1 MEYSLKQI
9 LSIAWLSLE
18 SKGAVFLVENENDT
32 LVMKVQNGFSSSIQD
47 ICAEVKFGQC
57 FCGRA
62 ALTGEVQ
69 FADCI
74 DERHDVKYEGMN
86 NHGHYCIPIVSS
98 GRVLGVIN
106 TYLKIGHKLGEKE
119 EQFLKAV
126 ADILAKIIENK
137 NIEKEK
143 EKLQEKLFQSEKMS
157 AIGKLASGV
166 AHEINNPLT
175 VILGYSQIVLKRL
188 KEDNE
193 FYKPLKMIEKET
205 VRSKILVEQLL
216 QFSRMQKVVFIP
228 FDLNKAVEEIIQI
241 VISKCKVSNIEL
253 IPELDAGVGLISGS
267 KNQIQ
272 QVITNLCNN
281 AIDASNE
288 GGKVWVRTKHF
299 KDFALLEVEDKGSG
313 ISEVIKKH
321 GFEITLESEK
331 NKGSKFMVKIPY
343 SSLKNIC

>member
-106 TYLKIGHKLGEKE
+106 TYLKIGHKLGDKE

-126 ADILAKIIENK
+126 AD
-137 NIEKEK
+137 
-143 EKLQEKLFQSEKMS
+143 
-157 AIGKLASGV
+157 
-166 AHEINNPLT
+166 
-175 VILGYSQIVLKRL
+175 
-188 KEDNE
+188 
-193 FYKPLKMIEKET
+193 
-205 VRSKILVEQLL
+205 ILVEQLL

-281 AIDASNE
+281 AIDASDE

-313 ISEVIKKH
+313 ISEEIKKQVFEPFFTTKEVGKGTGLGLSLSFEIIKKH

>member
-137 NIEKEK
+137 NIEKE
-143 EKLQEKLFQSEKMS
+143 
-157 AIGKLASGV
+157 
-166 AHEINNPLT
+166 
-175 VILGYSQIVLKRL
+175 
-188 KEDNE
+188 
-193 FYKPLKMIEKET
+193 T

-313 ISEVIKKH
+313 ISEEIKKQVFEPFFTTKEVGKGTGLGLSLSFEIIKKH